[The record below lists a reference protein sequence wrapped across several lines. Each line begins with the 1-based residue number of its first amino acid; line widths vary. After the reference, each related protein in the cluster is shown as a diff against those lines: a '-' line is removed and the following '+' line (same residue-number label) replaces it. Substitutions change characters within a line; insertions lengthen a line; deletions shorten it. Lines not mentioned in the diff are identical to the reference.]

1 MFVIIFQ
8 SSKIDYTALLSG
20 ARQSLAGGAVH
31 RERPN
36 TWAPA
41 AFPEVAVGEEC
52 QNPTNCKKM
61 DNFRPAKVV
70 SEMFRIFLYL
80 HEANV
85 VGFIG

>member
-36 TWAPA
+36 TKAPA
-41 AFPEVAVGEEC
+41 EISGG
-52 QNPTNCKKM
+52 
-61 DNFRPAKVV
+61 R
-70 SEMFRIFLYL
+70 
-80 HEANV
+80 V
-85 VGFIG
+85 VGKIARKEKNEPS